1 MKIELMQV
9 LYTVVMVILAFLA
22 AIVITKTFSRWLK
35 FEPENEDDEL
45 PHNKD

>member
-22 AIVITKTFSRWLK
+22 AIVITKTLSKWLK
-35 FEPENEDDEL
+35 LEAEEEDERGGE
-45 PHNKD
+45 K

>member
-22 AIVITKTFSRWLK
+22 AIVITKTLSKWLK
-35 FEPENEDDEL
+35 LEPENEDEREEE
-45 PHNKD
+45 K